1 MVAILDRLD
10 KEYEEELKNKPK
22 TQERK
27 SSRKQPR
34 DESEKSQT
42 GSLLRKKTADSS
54 NSSKKNHSKSRAT
67 PPKA

>member
-1 MVAILDRLD
+1 MVAILERLD

-34 DESEKSQT
+34 DESEKS
-42 GSLLRKKTADSS
+42 
-54 NSSKKNHSKSRAT
+54 
-67 PPKA
+67 